1 MGQAT
6 PTDVVPAALTVA
18 YRLGAKFQPALPA
31 YGGYAP
37 TSFRVYRFIRSPWK
51 KSWKMKR
58 TGRRARGDLR
68 ERCCGCGSNCCLLA
82 QEPKVGKTRS
92 FMGCRCPQ
100 ILWTRLWM
108 AVWYRCGGQDG
119 CAACWI
125 AWQTSRGCDFSSL
138 QQGPRRR
145 SGPSRRRRPATQLQ
159 ARPGVGEAWRFGT
172 LQAAW
177 PEPRENRS
185 AHPLCQVLGPEMGVA
200 F

>member
-68 ERCCGCGSNCCLLA
+68 ERCCGGAEAIVAFLRKSRRSEKPAALWDVVVHRFCGQDCGWPFGIA
-82 QEPKVGKTRS
+82 AAGKTDVPLVGLPGRRAGGVRLSCRS
-92 FMGCRCPQ
+92 AFRPLVMRRQPFVG
-100 ILWTRLWM
+100 
-108 AVWYRCGGQDG
+108 A
-119 CAACWI
+119 
-125 AWQTSRGCDFSSL
+125 SRH
-138 QQGPRRR
+138 
-145 SGPSRRRRPATQLQ
+145 PATPCG
-159 ARPGVGEAWRFGT
+159 RP
-172 LQAAW
+172 
-177 PEPRENRS
+177 
-185 AHPLCQVLGPEMGVA
+185 VA
-200 F
+200 GS